1 MANHKSYLFT
11 SARLGFRNWLATD
24 LEEMAAINADK
35 AVMEFFPSLTTKEE
49 TANFIHRM
57 QKQLADKGFC
67 YFAVETLENH
77 EFIGF
82 IGLSEQTFE
91 APFTPCVDIGWRL
104 SKKAWNK
111 GFATEG
117 AARCLEFAFQDL
129 DLQKVVAVAPKIN
142 IRSERVMEK
151 IGMKK
156 LGEFEHPLLRNCER
170 LKVCV
175 LYEKIALPYHWSN

>member
-11 SARLGFRNWLATD
+11 SARLGFRNWSAMD
-24 LEEMAAINADK
+24 LEEMAAINADQ
-35 AVMEFFPSLTTKEE
+35 AVMEFFPRLTTKEE
-49 TANFIHRM
+49 TANFIQRM
-57 QKQLADKGFC
+57 EKQWTEKGFC
-67 YFAVETLENH
+67 YFAVDQLENN

-91 APFTPCVDIGWRL
+91 APFTPCIDIGWRL
-104 SKKAWNK
+104 RKTAWNQ

-117 AARCLEFAFQDL
+117 AARCLEFAFHDL
-129 DLQKVVAVAPKIN
+129 NLQKIVAVAPKIN
-142 IRSERVMEK
+142 VRSEQVMKK

-156 LGEFEHPLLRNCER
+156 LGEFEHPLLGDCER

-175 LYEKIALPYHWSN
+175 LYEKTRG

>member
-35 AVMEFFPSLTTKEE
+35 AVMEFFPKVATKEE
-49 TANFIHRM
+49 TLNFIHRM
-57 QKQLADKGFC
+57 QQQLTNKGFC
-67 YFAVETLENH
+67 YFAVDLLESH

-82 IGLSEQTFE
+82 IGLFEQTYE
-91 APFTPCVDIGWRL
+91 AHFTPCVDIGWRL
-104 SKKAWNK
+104 RKTAWNQ

-117 AARCLEFAFQDL
+117 AARCLEYAFQDL
-129 DLQKVVAVAPKIN
+129 NLQKVVAVAPKIN
-142 IRSERVMEK
+142 VRSEQVMKK

-156 LGEFEHPLLRNCER
+156 SGEFEHPLLGDCER
-170 LKVCV
+170 LRDCV
-175 LYEKIALPYHWSN
+175 